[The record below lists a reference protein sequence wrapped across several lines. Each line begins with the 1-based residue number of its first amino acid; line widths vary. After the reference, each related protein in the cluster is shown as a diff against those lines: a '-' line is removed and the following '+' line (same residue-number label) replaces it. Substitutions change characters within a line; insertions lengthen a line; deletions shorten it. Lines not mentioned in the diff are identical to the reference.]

1 MGYQKISYDDPEQYN
16 ASKMDDGDGP
26 YMTIEIEQITKY
38 VRNHSVLSVSTHDI
52 KTALNKQGIYAID
65 GLNCDTNISVQVTG
79 LRFSE
84 KSVYLGFADKILAGG
99 QELKWLV
106 SLSEHDWEIPDID
119 NHPNKPE
126 ELIIVTSLTPEEFIR
141 DAGNALW
148 MGSIA
153 YACDQEDTL
162 WDNDFAEEHWGE
174 YFIREDEIRAALE
187 TEAMSFLSSNLAD
200 ARADQQTLI
209 NILNQELDRA
219 KSELNIAIHRAGN
232 TNVSCADEINHNL
245 DSALN
250 AIEAATLVIRAEI
263 AALDEQFTLVKGKSG
278 LSLG

>member
-1 MGYQKISYDDPEQYN
+1 
-16 ASKMDDGDGP
+16 
-26 YMTIEIEQITKY
+26 MTIEIEQVTKY
-38 VRNHSVLSVSTHDI
+38 VRNHSVLSVSTPDI

-65 GLNCDTNISVQVTG
+65 GLNCETNTSVQVTG

-84 KSVYLGFADKILAGG
+84 KSVYLGFADKIVAGE

-119 NHPNKPE
+119 NHPNKPD
-126 ELIIVTSLTPEEFIR
+126 ELIIVTSLKPEEFIL

-153 YACDQEDTL
+153 YACDQEGTL

-209 NILNQELDRA
+209 NILNQEIDKA
-219 KSELNIAIHRAGN
+219 KSELSIAIHRAGN
-232 TNVSCADEINHNL
+232 TNVSCADEINHSL
-245 DSALN
+245 DNALN

-263 AALDEQFTLVKGKSG
+263 AALDEQFKLVKRKSG
-278 LSLG
+278 LD